1 MKAIITTLGLSI
13 IAMLA
18 GCALIIPPTH
28 YVTTEQPTYD
38 PAMSA
43 RIRILTGNGTGGA
56 AFRPGES
63 CYKNGFGS
71 DDKTVVVGDGFLS
84 TMKYSSRSVVI
95 GMPKSPRPTMTVDG
109 LQFKNMIREY
119 VVPAE
124 KPLAIGM
131 SVNSDFGNYHWSC
144 SAPWVTFNPQP
155 GQDYD
160 IFLDWR
166 KKSCWLEVRRI
177 DGHGLDESVKVTP
190 APKCST
196 EGSSATQ

>member
-13 IAMLA
+13 IAMLT
-18 GCALIIPPTH
+18 GCALVIPPTH

-56 AFRPGES
+56 AFRPG
-63 CYKNGFGS
+63 
-71 DDKTVVVGDGFLS
+71 
-84 TMKYSSRSVVI
+84 RSVVI

-160 IFLDWR
+160 IFLDWQ